1 MMDQISP
8 KNRVKIVETMD
19 SIRSSH

>member
-1 MMDQISP
+1 MDQISP